1 MLYTETITNILSFIG
16 VASFSA
22 SGAMVGIENGTDIFG
37 IMLLSAVTA
46 TGGGV
51 LRDVFLGLA
60 PPKIFIEP
68 TYLFIACLIAL
79 VLFLFA
85 YSFSDKYNEKKD
97 FIDKANN
104 IFDALGLGIFVALGT
119 QNAIDLGYFKN
130 PVLSVLIG
138 TITGIGG
145 GVIRDILVLK
155 IPLILRK
162 HIYATAALT
171 GSITFYLLHIFA
183 VKYCYNLIISLLITF
198 TIRILASHYKWNLPT
213 LMNINKE

>member
-22 SGAMVGIENGTDIFG
+22 SGAMVGIEKGTDIFG

-79 VLFLFA
+79 VLFMFA